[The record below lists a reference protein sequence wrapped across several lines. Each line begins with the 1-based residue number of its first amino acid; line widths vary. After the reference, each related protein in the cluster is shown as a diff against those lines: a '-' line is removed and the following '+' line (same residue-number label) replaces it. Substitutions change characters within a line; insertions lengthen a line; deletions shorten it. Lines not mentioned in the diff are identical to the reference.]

1 LIWLQ
6 TEILHNP
13 KVEDTMAETQNSKQ
27 NVQAPQAG
35 QTVIVNAIPG
45 QDIVL
50 EAAFDQAEVKM
61 DGGNV
66 VFEFANGGQVVLD
79 FTDLGEAQAPNV
91 VMPDGT
97 VLDMQEFLAALG
109 EKDDEPAAGPDGGGE
124 GSGGVGEYQDDA
136 GDVIGGLDMLN
147 GFGPRAFSSTSVEAL
162 DADNVNPLPSAG
174 FVSAAAD
181 EDGLVRERGVTPFD
195 GNNDEALGDNPATAA
210 TAKGFLNY
218 DFGLDGPA
226 ATTPFTWNVAGLPTV
241 TSQGHEV
248 LYEVSADGQTLTG
261 YWEYQKPFDQSSK
274 GGMELLKADQPDS
287 PEMVTVK
294 VFSLDLTNLETGE
307 YLFTLYRPLDHSEFN
322 TEDDI
327 VYNFTFTVRDGSG
340 DPASG
345 GLNLIIDDDSPVARD
360 DASITRT
367 VDEDDIATRWS
378 EGTSPDD
385 GVWQHVGKGWHY
397 DGSYTGDPRY
407 DHGGPA
413 NIWGS
418 VKSLVSFG
426 ADGRGEN
433 GFSLID
439 LDTDPLGLDALRAQ
453 NLTSKGE
460 DLDYRIV
467 GSMLIA
473 FVPGENQNQ
482 ARMAMVE
489 DSDGQPSMP
498 EGRPVFVLELQSN
511 GSYKFSLIDQLDHYD
526 ENDQPVDSLPID
538 LSSVIVATDGDG
550 DSITLESG
558 FVINITDDA
567 PKVVGRPIKEWVAE
581 NDIDTKW
588 SAGTSPNDG
597 DRWDGSFT
605 GDPSNDEAGPAFVA
619 GNLGHIVNF
628 GADETGRFMF
638 TKDAIS
644 QMEALNLKSMQSSSK
659 GELREVGLEYS
670 ISKHVDKDGYYTLT
684 ATEPDI
690 EGRWLDTSN
699 PVFELRLN
707 SLTGQ
712 YEFRLYDELV
722 HKGDEGKVIEIDF
735 GSVIQAVDADGDAVV
750 LENSFIV
757 KIVDDKPVAVDDFQ
771 TINEDSGPI
780 IGNVTYNDIDGA
792 DESLSFN
799 GWSSQAAQHGTFIG
813 FPNGAYYYNLYNS
826 QAQQLDTGETW
837 TETFAY
843 SIKDTDGDIDTA
855 TLTITIEGRNDRP
868 EISVTT
874 GNRWNANDVVDE
886 EAMPFVGSNP
896 PSDEEYAYG
905 TFKVTD
911 PDGLDD
917 IESVTINGNTFSID
931 ALVGKFVAGNS
942 GILTITDYDSAT
954 GVADYKYELTKATTD
969 KPGKTEFDK
978 FTLTT
983 SDSNGDLTS
992 YPAYIKIEITD
1003 DQPIARNDTDQVAFV
1018 ESGDGFD
1025 RVADGNVLTGVGTT
1039 SGLTGADTPGADQP
1053 AVVYSIGFDAN
1064 TSGSVGSS
1072 ERVDVGVSGASIDGK
1087 YGTLTID
1094 PDGSYSY
1101 AANPEKLPE
1110 PTTTTVTDGSGVT
1123 VKAFQLGESIFN
1135 ADGRY
1140 NTADGETDDVTSG
1153 GNFPAKGV
1161 DSGAAD
1167 NALSAPDQVNYA
1179 GFESEALAFE
1189 FDGPVSSA
1197 TITVSNLFNNER
1209 GGEAARW
1216 HAFDAS
1222 GVRIA
1227 TGIISDNA
1235 PLSVYANSTTVDW
1248 DSNNVGTFTVSD
1260 VGTFT
1265 TLVIEALPY
1274 SNNGFAT
1281 NDDSDF
1287 YATVVSYDAL
1297 PDNGVEYSDVFKY
1310 WMKDAD
1316 GDYSSA
1322 TLTIT
1327 GNEPNPQGVFV
1338 NEDPVA
1344 VDNSYTVVGTSFTGN
1359 IITDDDNGAGAASGR
1374 DWDADTPV
1382 DNLSVHSIKWI
1393 ANGQSHVLV
1402 LNGQTTV
1409 DMQYGKL
1416 TINPEGNFTYEHNAG
1431 PNGEIDS
1438 FTYTLKDVHGND
1450 YISNEAQVTFAL
1462 PDLVDPMFIVGSA
1475 EDENANSSAAYTVGT
1490 GSGVIAGD
1498 SDNDVL
1504 VGDPGSTS
1512 EINGKV
1518 ANIVLVLD
1526 NSGSM
1531 DASLAGLKL
1540 AVVNALNDLKNSQA
1554 QDVKV
1559 HIVRFGSTAEVVG
1572 TYHITQGGVD
1582 QDGDGGQLASAIAAV
1597 NGLSANLGNTNYEI
1611 ALVEANKWIESSEP
1625 LQNADVNKVI
1635 FVSDGQPNEAQDNY
1649 SGTISA
1655 DAAMGHVLGT
1665 YGGGWHGGWLGGWSW
1680 SDSESE
1686 VSLIETDGSGPDQ
1699 AFTIEAVGINV
1710 GGALSL
1716 LSQLEGSGGSAQNVT
1731 SAADM
1736 TAVIDELTGALIV
1749 NDEAGDD
1756 VLQGGAGNDLI
1767 FGDAM
1772 NTDNVPGVTLPD
1784 GSGWLAFA
1792 DLEAGS
1798 VSGFET
1804 WTRANTLQ
1812 YIKDHHDALSVES
1825 GRTGGHDLID
1835 GGAGNDT
1842 IYGQEGNDTISGGA
1856 GDDIMTGGTGEDTF
1870 RYGSADLDGGHDQ
1883 ILDFRLGTNGD
1894 RLDLHDLFN
1903 GEDLTSLQN
1912 DGHLLITPG
1921 ASGVLDV
1928 RVDLDGL
1935 STTTEDIV
1943 HISVTVDAD
1952 TGTDLINTMLT
1963 QINS

>member
-1 LIWLQ
+1 
-6 TEILHNP
+6 
-13 KVEDTMAETQNSKQ
+13 MAESQNSKQ
-27 NVQAPQAG
+27 NVQAPETG

-109 EKDDEPAAGPDGGGE
+109 EKDVEPAAGPDGGAE
-124 GSGGVGEYQDDA
+124 GSGGVGAYEEDPGERLDGITKLDGLEDEPLTTLTFANIEANDD
-136 GDVIGGLDMLN
+136 
-147 GFGPRAFSSTSVEAL
+147 
-162 DADNVNPLPSAG
+162 NPLPTAG

-181 EDGLVRERGVTPFD
+181 EDGLVRERFVTPFN
-195 GNNDEALGDNPATAA
+195 GNDDSDADGDNAATAA
-210 TAKGFLNY
+210 SAKGFLNY
-218 DFGLDGPA
+218 NFGGDGPA
-226 ATTPFTWNVAGLPTV
+226 ETLPFTWNLAGLPSV
-241 TSQGHEV
+241 TSQGHQV
-248 LYEVSADGQTLTG
+248 LYEVSSDGQTLNG
-261 YWEYQKPFDQSSK
+261 YWEFEYKKPVDDRPSAGFDMAAKVAPPEPQFEIAVQKV
-274 GGMELLKADQPDS
+274 M
-287 PEMVTVK
+287 
-294 VFSLDLTNLETGE
+294 VFSLELTDLQTGE

-345 GLNLIIDDDSPVARD
+345 GLNLIIDDDSPVARG
-360 DASITRT
+360 DAFITRT

-385 GVWQHVGKGWHY
+385 GVWQGKHY

-433 GFSLID
+433 GFSLD
-439 LDTDPLGLDALRAQ
+439 LDGLGALRDQ
-453 NLTSKGE
+453 GLTSKGE
-460 DLDYRIV
+460 SLDYRID
-467 GSMLIA
+467 GSRLIA
-473 FVPGENQNQ
+473 FVPDDNQNQ
-482 ARMAMVE
+482 ARIAMVE
-489 DSDGQPSMP
+489 DSADQPAGP
-498 EGRPVFVLELQSN
+498 EGRPVFVLELHSD
-511 GSYKFSLIDQLDHYD
+511 GSYKFSLIDQLDHNGEG
-526 ENDQPVDSLPID
+526 ENLEPAENGEDKLSLD
-538 LSSVIVATDGDG
+538 LSSVIKATDGDG

-558 FVINITDDA
+558 FVIKVTDDV
-567 PKVVGRPIKEWVAE
+567 PELIGREIGKVSE
-581 NDIDTKW
+581 NDIDTDW
-588 SAGTSPNDG
+588 SVGTSPNDG
-597 DRWDGSFT
+597 HRLDGSFT
-605 GDPSNDEAGPAFVA
+605 GDPGTGASGPAFIE
-619 GNLGHIVNF
+619 GELGRIVNF
-628 GADETGRFMF
+628 GADDDGKFRF
-638 TKDAIS
+638 TDDAKA
-644 QMEALNLKSMQSSSK
+644 QLLELGLTSMQSYK
-659 GELREVGLEYS
+659 GLQAVPLDYTIDPLGE
-670 ISKHVDKDGYYTLT
+670 DGYYVLT
-684 ATEPDI
+684 ATEPD
-690 EGRWLDTSN
+690 LDKRPGPDHDTGN
-699 PVFELRLN
+699 IVFELRLDSN
-707 SLTGQ
+707 TGH
-712 YEFRLYDELV
+712 YEFRLYDELA
-722 HKGDEGKVIEIDF
+722 HTGKQSNNIKIDF
-735 GSVIQAVDADGDAVV
+735 GSMIEAVDADGDAIA
-750 LENSFIV
+750 LEDSFYI
-757 KIVDDKPVAVDDFQ
+757 KIVDDKPIAVDDEHV
-771 TINEDSGPI
+771 INEDTKGFFGWI
-780 IGNVTYNDIDGA
+780 DGNVTDNDINGA
-792 DESLSFN
+792 DESMSFD
-799 GWSSQAAQHGTFIG
+799 GWESTQAQHGWFIG
-813 FPNGAYYYNLYNS
+813 WPDGRYSYNLDNAKVQY
-826 QAQQLDTGETW
+826 LDDDDEPL
-837 TETFAY
+837 TETFKY
-843 SIKDTDGDIDTA
+843 SIKDTDGDISTA
-855 TLTITIEGRNDRP
+855 TLTIVIEGRNDRP
-868 EISVTT
+868 TLTVKT
-874 GNRWNANDVVDE
+874 GDWADVDE
-886 EAMPFVGSNP
+886 AALSSIGSNP
-896 PSDEEYAYG
+896 DSDDEFAYG
-905 TFKVTD
+905 TFKIAD
-911 PDGLDD
+911 PDGLED
-917 IESVTINGNTFSID
+917 IKSVTINGTSIELAD
-931 ALVGKFVAGNS
+931 LVGSKVS
-942 GILTITDYDSAT
+942 GDSGELTVTSYEVDT
-954 GVADYKYELTKATTD
+954 GVASYVYELTGATTD
-969 KPGKTEFDK
+969 VLGNSKWEIDK

-983 SDSNGDLTS
+983 FDGDLTS
-992 YPAYIKIEITD
+992 AQDFIRIIIND
-1003 DQPIARNDTDQVAFV
+1003 DTPIARNDTDQVDV
-1018 ESGDGFD
+1018 LESEAGVT
-1025 RVADGNVLTGVGTT
+1025 RMATGNVLTGASTE
-1039 SGLTGADTPGADQP
+1039 SGLDGAGADTPGADQP
-1053 AVVYSIGFDAN
+1053 ATVVQVGFDAN
-1064 TSGSVGSS
+1064 ENGYFGSS
-1072 ERVDVGVSGASIDGK
+1072 EKMSVGDTGTSISGK
-1087 YGTLTID
+1087 YGTLTI
-1094 PDGSYSY
+1094 
-1101 AANPEKLPE
+1101 E
-1110 PTTTTVTDGSGVT
+1110 
-1123 VKAFQLGESIFN
+1123 

-1140 NTADGETDDVTSG
+1140 QYTTDPTKLPGATTHHDGGDVGLKAFKLGESFFDAEGKYVSSDTGASGIITNG
-1153 GNFPAKGV
+1153 GNSPAKGV
-1161 DSGAAD
+1161 DSGTADDTLSAAD
-1167 NALSAPDQVNYA
+1167 QINYA
-1179 GFESEALAFE
+1179 GSLSEALAFE
-1189 FDGPVSSA
+1189 FGGPVSSA
-1197 TITVSNLFNNER
+1197 IITVSNLFRNER

-1216 HAFDAS
+1216 HAFDAD

-1227 TGIISDNA
+1227 TGIISNNSDGQ
-1235 PLSVYANSTTVDW
+1235 VYANTTNVAW
-1248 DSNNVGTFTVSD
+1248 ANGNSNNVGTFTVSD
-1260 VGTFT
+1260 IGSFSTV
-1265 TLVIEALPY
+1265 VIEGLPY
-1274 SNNGFAT
+1274 SKNGSAA

-1287 YATVVSYDAL
+1287 YAKVVSYEAL
-1297 PDNGVEYSDVFKY
+1297 PADGISYSDVFKY
-1310 WMKDAD
+1310 WIKDAD

-1359 IITDDDNGAGAASGR
+1359 IITDDDNDAGAASGR

-1498 SDNDVL
+1498 SDNDIL

-1531 DASLAGLKL
+1531 DASLDGLKL
-1540 AVVNALNDLKNSQA
+1540 AVVSALNDLKNSQA

-1611 ALVEANKWIESSEP
+1611 ALVEANKWIESSGP

-1665 YGGGWHGGWLGGWSW
+1665 YGGGWHGGWFGGWSS
-1680 SDSESE
+1680 SDSTSE
-1686 VSLIETDGSGPDQ
+1686 VGIIEFDGDGSGSEQ
-1699 AFTIEAVGINV
+1699 AFVIEAVGINV
-1710 GGALSL
+1710 GGGTLSL

-1736 TAVIDELTGALIV
+1736 TAVIDELTGAVVV
-1749 NDEAGDD
+1749 NEEAGDD

-1792 DLEAGS
+1792 ELETGN
-1798 VSGFET
+1798 VLGFET
-1804 WTRANTLQ
+1804 WTRNDTLE
-1812 YIKDHHDALSVES
+1812 YIKNNHTALSTES
-1825 GRTGGHDLID
+1825 GRVGGNDSIE
-1835 GGAGNDT
+1835 GGSGNDT

-1856 GDDIMTGGTGEDTF
+1856 GDDIISGGTGQNAF
-1870 RYGSADLDGGHDQ
+1870 KYGSADLDGGHDQ
-1883 ILDFRLGTNGD
+1883 IIDFKLGAEGD
-1894 RLDLHDLFN
+1894 ELDLSGIFA
-1903 GEDLTSLQN
+1903 GQSAQSLK
-1912 DGHLLITPG
+1912 DGGFLSVVENT
-1921 ASGVLDV
+1921 SGVLDV
-1928 RVDLDGL
+1928 HLDLDGDPI
-1935 STTTEDIV
+1935 TTDNSV
-1943 HISVTVDAD
+1943 HISVTVTGDLDDAV
-1952 TGTDLINTMLT
+1952 NTMLT
-1963 QINS
+1963 QHITTEI